1 MSFDSKTK
9 YILLISFL
17 FASIFTFAAKDTPF
31 VLVIDPGHGGHDP
44 GAIGSVSQE
53 KAINLAVALA
63 FGNKVKAND
72 PLVKVVY
79 TRQTD
84 KYLTLQERANI
95 SNNAHA
101 DLFVSIHTNAA
112 TNSAAFGCET
122 YTLGLAKSQAN
133 LNVAMREN
141 SVILLEDDYKQKYQ
155 GFNPKSVD
163 SYIMFECIQDKFL
176 DNSIRFASDIQGNF
190 TDQGRAD
197 KGVRQAGF
205 WVLHATA
212 APSVLV
218 ELGYISNKKE
228 EAFLNSKDGQEK
240 LANAIYTAFVKYKRD
255 YERKSGVQSAAT
267 ASLTSDTEKPSQTEI
282 KAASPVVAEKETSD
296 EKTLP
301 LAVCES
307 KGDSVVYQL
316 QLFALGKLLPANDP
330 AFKGL
335 KKTSYFKENNMYKY
349 TYGNTTSLEEIKKL
363 KKEIASKFPD
373 AMLISFVN
381 GKKTIVK

>member
-1 MSFDSKTK
+1 MNSFSAKI
-9 YILLISFL
+9 YILLIF
-17 FASIFTFAAKDTPF
+17 IFFSGIFVLVAKDAPF
-31 VLVIDPGHGGHDP
+31 VLVIDPGHGGRDP

-53 KAINLAVALA
+53 KAINLAIALA
-63 FGNKVKAND
+63 FGNKVKTND

-101 DLFVSIHTNAA
+101 DLFVSIHTNAS
-112 TNSAAFGCET
+112 NNKLAFGCET

-176 DNSIRFASDIQGNF
+176 DNSVRFASEIQDNF
-190 TDQGRAD
+190 AEQGRAN

-228 EAFLNSKDGQEK
+228 EAFLNSKEGQEK
-240 LANAIYTAFVKYKRD
+240 LANAIYNAFVKYKRD
-255 YERKSGVQSAAT
+255 YERKSGVQLT
-267 ASLTSDTEKPSQTEI
+267 TPSLSSNMPINPSETGI
-282 KAASPVVAEKETSD
+282 NPVVTVVEKDSSECKSQ
-296 EKTLP
+296 
-301 LAVCES
+301 LAVSES
-307 KGDSVVYQL
+307 KDSIVYQL
-316 QLFALGKLLPANDP
+316 QLFALRRLLPKNDP

-335 KKTSYFKENNMYKY
+335 QTSYFEENKLFKY
-349 TYGNTTSLEEIKKL
+349 TYGNTSSLEEIKKL
-363 KKEIASKFPD
+363 KKEITSKFPD
-373 AMLISFVN
+373 AMIISFVN
-381 GKKTIVK
+381 GEKKIVK